1 MWSGGEFRGGV
12 GRACISEVALEAH
25 DVSLQV
31 GCHVVICVE
40 IRLGHWMWYLDQ
52 IYLAGCG
59 GCLERKSR
67 QTHQARS
74 WIK

>member
-25 DVSLQV
+25 DISLQV

-40 IRLGHWMWYLDQ
+40 IRLEHWMWYLDQ
-52 IYLAGCG
+52 IWHVVEDAWKGRAGKLTRLG
-59 GCLERKSR
+59 PG
-67 QTHQARS
+67 
-74 WIK
+74 